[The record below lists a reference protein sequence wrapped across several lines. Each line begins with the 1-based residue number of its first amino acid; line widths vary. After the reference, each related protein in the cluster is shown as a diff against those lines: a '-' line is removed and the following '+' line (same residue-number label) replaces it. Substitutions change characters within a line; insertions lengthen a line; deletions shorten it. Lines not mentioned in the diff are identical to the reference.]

1 MLVTSAYT
9 ENDMRQT
16 LSEAELLQVY
26 CANLKNLLDHR
37 EVWEQFNLCDG
48 KIVYGA
54 KSRVLEQ
61 TYEDAKKLET
71 LMAKNYCISGTRD
84 EIIEYL
90 QRTEVTSARVD
101 EVRFSKW
108 N

>member
-26 CANLKNLLDHR
+26 CANLKNLLDHSK
-37 EVWEQFNLCDG
+37 VWAQFNLCNG
-48 KIVYGA
+48 NMIYTS
-54 KSRVLEQ
+54 KSGVLEK
-61 TYEDAKKLET
+61 TYKDALTLET
-71 LMAKNYCISGTRD
+71 LTAKNYCISGTRD

-90 QRTEVTSARVD
+90 QRTEVTSVWVD
-101 EVRFSKW
+101 EVRMSKW